1 MVTTVSIS
9 TDPTTGQQSMTE
21 TQQVSS
27 SGGMKSSENFEN
39 TSGAV
44 EVQRNGDTVLTQT
57 MGDMQPDDI
66 VTYQGMQVSVGV
78 LNDMGLLEEVFAG
91 QAQRSAQSAPDSA
104 PEGPQGTPQ
113 GDQRSAASNP
123 YDAAEKAIQEAY
135 HSEAMSWDEAQTA
148 ATTLGNLE
156 MQQVDVQTAAEAAQ
170 AILEGAADYD
180 VADML
185 GSGDSFSLVK
195 NSIDTMQPLM
205 EASAKAEL
213 GDEGFAQLQE
223 MAQNSPAVNAAVLQ
237 YGIMRATGQTDGA
250 RWSDLLADVAN
261 FMRTGE

>member
-27 SGGMKSSENFEN
+27 SGGMKSSESFEN

-91 QAQRSAQSAPDSA
+91 QPHSGAPSA
-104 PEGPQGTPQ
+104 PEGPQGTQ
-113 GDQRSAASNP
+113 QSAQQSDPSNP

-135 HSEAMSWDEAQTA
+135 NSEAMSWDEAQTA

-185 GSGDSFSLVK
+185 GSGDSYSLVK